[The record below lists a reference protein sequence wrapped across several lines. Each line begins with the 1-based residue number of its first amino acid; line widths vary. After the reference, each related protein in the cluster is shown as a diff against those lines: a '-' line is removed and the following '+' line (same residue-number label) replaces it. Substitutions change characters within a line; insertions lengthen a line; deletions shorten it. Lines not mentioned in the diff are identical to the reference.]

1 MRYLVYL
8 LLLANVAYF
17 AWHQYAPAERPR
29 VSAVTPLAPGIE
41 PLVLLAERRDVQSQP
56 AVTTGL
62 EAPEEQRQPPVTDT
76 EAGTEVV
83 PVIEYNAPPVEES
96 RAETVVQEPAAEPAP
111 EPVHVCQTI
120 GPLLDRND
128 AASISAQL
136 YQQGYQ
142 PAVRGGEVREPA
154 GYWVYMP
161 AMPSAEARAIVS
173 DLDRNGMKDYFIGK
187 RNHISLGI
195 FTSKRKARARLERIK
210 SLGYDA
216 VLDQRYR
223 TRTVY
228 WLDIVEKAQPLL
240 GSDLW
245 STIQA
250 EHPDIR
256 VQRVSCE

>member
-1 MRYLVYL
+1 MRYLVYT
-8 LLLANVAYF
+8 LLLANVLYF
-17 AWHQYAPAERPR
+17 AWHQYAPAEKPR
-29 VSAVTPLAPGIE
+29 AVVVTPLAPGIE
-41 PLVLLAERRDVQSQP
+41 TLVLLTERQGSPSQP
-56 AVTTGL
+56 SAAAVA
-62 EAPEEQRQPPVTDT
+62 EK
-76 EAGTEVV
+76 
-83 PVIEYNAPPVEES
+83 IEES
-96 RAETVVQEPAAEPAP
+96 RQPVTGAGAAEEEVPVVEYTAAPVAAGQEEVPANPEPAP
-111 EPVHVCQTI
+111 EPEPEYVCQTI
-120 GPLLDRND
+120 GPLLNKND
-128 AASISAQL
+128 AAAISAQL
-136 YQQGYQ
+136 YQQDYQ

-161 AMPSAEARAIVS
+161 AMPAAEARAIVS
-173 DLDRNGMKDYFIGK
+173 DLDRNRMKDYFIGK

-210 SLGYDA
+210 SLGYEA

-228 WLDIVEKAQPLL
+228 WLDIVEKTQPLL

-250 EHPDIR
+250 EHPEIR

>member
-1 MRYLVYL
+1 MRYLVYML
-8 LLLANVAYF
+8 LFANLAYF
-17 AWHQYAPAERPR
+17 AWHQYAPAEKPR

-41 PLVLLAERRDVQSQP
+41 PLVLLAERRDIQSQP
-56 AVTTGL
+56 ADTAGL
-62 EAPEEQRQPPVTDT
+62 EASEKQRPPPVT
-76 EAGTEVV
+76 GTEGV
-83 PVIEYNAPPVEES
+83 PVIEYSAPPAEES
-96 RAETVVQEPAAEPAP
+96 REEIVAPEPETEPAP
-111 EPVHVCQTI
+111 VRVCQTI

-250 EHPDIR
+250 EYPDIR